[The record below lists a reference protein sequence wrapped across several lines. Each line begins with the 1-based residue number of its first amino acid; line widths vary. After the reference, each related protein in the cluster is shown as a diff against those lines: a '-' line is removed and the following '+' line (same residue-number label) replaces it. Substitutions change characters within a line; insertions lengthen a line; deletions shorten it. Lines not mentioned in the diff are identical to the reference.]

1 MSKKKFLLAALIM
14 SACVSAISVTGQAE
28 DKPLQP
34 IPEESYDVSGN
45 QTFKEEATKAI
56 EEAVK
61 AVEAMSR
68 LTGPEKDWL
77 KKYLGTHYISIN
89 DKDVPGNNYDNAG
102 AVGDYSMA
110 IGRGAYAK
118 GWGGTAIGTGAVS
131 RDTGLLLSDIVLR
144 QGNQTIL
151 R

>member
-45 QTFKEEATKAI
+45 QTFKEEAKTAI
-56 EEAVK
+56 EK
-61 AVEAMSR
+61 AVGAVAV
-68 LTGPEKDWL
+68 LTDPEKEWL

-102 AVGDYSMA
+102 AVGNYSMA
-110 IGRGAYAK
+110 IGRGASAK
-118 GWGGTAIGTGAVS
+118 GWGVP
-131 RDTGLLLSDIVLR
+131 R
-144 QGNQTIL
+144 
-151 R
+151 

>member
-56 EEAVK
+56 EKAVK
-61 AVEAMSR
+61 AVAG
-68 LTGPEKDWL
+68 LTPLEEEWL
-77 KKYLGTHYISIN
+77 KNIW
-89 DKDVPGNNYDNAG
+89 AF
-102 AVGDYSMA
+102 
-110 IGRGAYAK
+110 
-118 GWGGTAIGTGAVS
+118 
-131 RDTGLLLSDIVLR
+131 
-144 QGNQTIL
+144 TIFQL
-151 R
+151 MIKTVREIIMIMPVR